1 MFSIR
6 RRGLRA
12 TAALAAGTV
21 VAGTMLAGGGLAASA
36 AVASA
41 STRPAPPPGHGKQHD
56 KNKAD
61 IRLLKSAFPR
71 SYDAAGQT
79 ITYKYRVTNTGRVP
93 LFRIVLTDD
102 RLGRITCPRTML
114 DPGKWMTCTG
124 TYTTTKKD
132 VRAGRI
138 DNSAVVVGHPRK
150 GWPVTDTDSVII
162 VLRQHPGIQ
171 LDKVASPTQYSRPG
185 QLITYTYTVTNTGT
199 APLFHIALTDDKLGA
214 ITCPKPVLFPG
225 KWMTCQ
231 GTHTTTWADVK
242 AGQID
247 NSATVTGRPRKGHKV
262 SDTATA
268 VVTAVKHPHHP
279 AIALAKWAYPTTYG
293 WAGQKISYAYRV
305 TNTGDVTLHDIMLAD
320 NKIPGPIACPSSKL
334 APGKWMDCHAVHVTT
349 RAEVRAGHICNVAT
363 TAGRP
368 PRGSQ
373 VKAKAEACVVLSH
386 HTLPI
391 VPVTG

>member
-21 VAGTMLAGGGLAASA
+21 VAGAMLAGGGLTASA
-36 AVASA
+36 AMASA
-41 STRPAPPPGHGKQHD
+41 STRPAPQPGHGKQHD

-61 IRLLKSAFPR
+61 IRLFKSASPR
-71 SYDAAGQT
+71 FYSAPGQQISY
-79 ITYKYRVTNTGRVP
+79 TYWVTNTGTVP
-93 LFRIVLTDD
+93 LFHITLTDN
-102 RLGRITCPRTML
+102 RLGRITCPRATL
-114 DPGKWMTCTG
+114 ASYKWMTCTA
-124 TYTTTKKD
+124 TYTTTQRD
-132 VRAGRI
+132 VRTGRI
-138 DNSAVVVGHPRK
+138 DNSAVVVGRPRK
-150 GWPVTDTDSVII
+150 GWPVTDTDSVMI
-162 VLRQHPGIQ
+162 VLHRQPGIQ
-171 LDKVASPTQYSRPG
+171 LDKVASPTQYARPG
-185 QLITYTYTVTNTGT
+185 QLITYTYTVTNTG
-199 APLFHIALTDDKLGA
+199 AVPLFHITLTDDKLGA
-214 ITCPKPVLFPG
+214 ITCPKSTLYPG

-242 AGQID
+242 AGQIA

-268 VVTAVKHPHHP
+268 VVTAVKHPRHP

-293 WAGQKISYAYRV
+293 WAGQKITYAYRV
-305 TNTGDVTLHDIMLAD
+305 TNTGNVTLRDIMVAD
-320 NKIPGPIACPSSKL
+320 NKIPGPIACPTSKL

-349 RAEVRAGHICNVAT
+349 EAEVRAGHICNVAT
-363 TAGRP
+363 AAGRP

-373 VKAKAEACVVLSH
+373 VKAKAEACVVLNH